1 MNSTERNVVGA
12 YEAKTRFSQLLERV
26 ASGEEITITRHGQ
39 PVARLVPPL
48 QTNSIESR
56 REAILKM
63 RELAR
68 RNRLNGLRVKDLI
81 AEGRRLS
88 PR

>member
-1 MNSTERNVVGA
+1 MNSADGNIVGA

-26 ASGEEITITRHGQ
+26 ASGEEITITRHGH

-68 RNRLNGLRVKDLI
+68 RNRLDGLRVKDLI
-81 AEGRRLS
+81 AKGRR
-88 PR
+88 